1 MINTKPN
8 LQFFKILCLDSFLP
22 FEALCKEE
30 LDSVQ
35 VAPTREV
42 DDEVHGTT
50 EDKAEVVEAG
60 GAENPRVGQET
71 IWAPGQKIN

>member
-1 MINTKPN
+1 MINTKHKFVVFQN
-8 LQFFKILCLDSFLP
+8 SLFGFFIP
-22 FEALCKEE
+22 FEALCNEG
-30 LDSVQ
+30 LNSVQ
-35 VAPTREV
+35 VASTREV

-71 IWAPGQKIN
+71 IWAPG